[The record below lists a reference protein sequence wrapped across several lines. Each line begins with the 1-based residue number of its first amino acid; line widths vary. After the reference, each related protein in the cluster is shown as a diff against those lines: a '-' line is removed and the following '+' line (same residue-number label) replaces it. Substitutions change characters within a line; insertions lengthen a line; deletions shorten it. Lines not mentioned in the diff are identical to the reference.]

1 MSLAIA
7 LSVLLLLLL
16 LAVDG
21 SSFTRHQPINTLLDI
36 QKRAMNRHRH
46 HRPQQHIQQERSEH
60 ALEQITALNKSDQYK
75 TYIIYIY
82 LYIYV
87 VVVVAPGGRLSGR

>member
-21 SSFTRHQPINTLLDI
+21 SSFTRHQPSNTLLDI

-60 ALEQITALNKSDQYK
+60 AVEQITALNKSDQY
-75 TYIIYIY
+75 IYIY
-82 LYIYV
+82 IYI